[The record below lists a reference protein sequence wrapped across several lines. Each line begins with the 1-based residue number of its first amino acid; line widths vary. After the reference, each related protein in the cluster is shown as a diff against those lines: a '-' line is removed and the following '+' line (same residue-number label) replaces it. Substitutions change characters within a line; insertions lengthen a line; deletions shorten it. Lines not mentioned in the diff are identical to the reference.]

1 MRSFINRIT
10 TLKFTFSFATL
21 LTLTILNLAFVQDSS
36 ILKLSLLAVNLII
49 TAYAILHATQSS
61 GKLVKLYYVA
71 FIISILGLALN
82 LQGPVTWLIV
92 LGHIVSSCLLAF
104 IIGRSVIEGDFK
116 QKLLAGLSILIIMS
130 SLLRVFLPYLS
141 PEHSMSVRM
150 ISLILF
156 GMYIVL
162 EKNKTIKTGSL
173 FMLLFY
179 ALILSSKLRTS
190 LQAIDFMELLQ

>member
-10 TLKFTFSFATL
+10 TPKFTFNFATL
-21 LTLTILNLAFVQDSS
+21 LTLIILNLAFVQDSS
-36 ILKLSLLAVNLII
+36 ILKLSLLAADLII
-49 TAYAILHATQSS
+49 TAFAILHATQSS
-61 GKLVKLYYVA
+61 SKLVKLYYIA

-82 LQGPVTWLIV
+82 LQGPVIWLIV
-92 LGHIVSSCLLAF
+92 LGHIVSSCLLVF

-116 QKLLAGLSILIIMS
+116 QKLLAGLSILIIIS

-141 PEHSMSVRM
+141 PEYSMSVST

-156 GMYIVL
+156 GLYIVL
-162 EKNKTIKTGSL
+162 EKNDTIKTASL

-179 ALILSSKLRTS
+179 AFILSSKLRTS
-190 LQAIDFMELLQ
+190 LQIIDFMELLQ